1 MDPAYLDRVW
11 LYFICVCHLQ
21 RRLIDRLI
29 EKLIQIS
36 IIDMADHPETE
47 KTPVIR
53 KVLNRVQACPDN
65 THVRL
70 FFDQTSF
77 LAIPFSCKSI
87 CNDSEF
93 HAFDLEAGLHY
104 HISVTENH
112 WKEMI

>member
-1 MDPAYLDRVW
+1 VISVFTSNLTCRDA
-11 LYFICVCHLQ
+11 FQ

-36 IIDMADHPETE
+36 IIDMADHAETE
-47 KTPVIR
+47 KAPVIR

-77 LAIPFSCKSI
+77 LASQFVVIVSSMPSTWRQDSI
-87 CNDSEF
+87 
-93 HAFDLEAGLHY
+93 
-104 HISVTENH
+104 I
-112 WKEMI
+112 I